1 MLVWPIA
8 KMRKEI
14 PKTFSIDFTRFKAS
28 DGVELQGW
36 LSRDTNKIAVI
47 HIHGMSGNGYENY
60 FLDNLREIYAKNGIS
75 FFSIDT
81 RGRGIISSFWKDN
94 ETDLWGEGTKLG
106 GSCFEIFS
114 ESIDD
119 IQGAID
125 YLKTQGRSKF
135 VLQGHSLGGSKVVN
149 FLVTKNNPEIIGAVL
164 LAPTDMVGWAN
175 TDPRHPDYLK
185 KSEELISR
193 GEGEELVSAQC
204 WLDKTPL
211 SAQTYPSL
219 CKAGTA
225 VDIYG
230 ERAGGALLGKIR
242 IPVLIAY
249 GDSDIGI
256 LKIDG
261 NMDKWIAAVNKIKN
275 QNTRISVI
283 KNATHSFRGCET
295 ELAKNVE
302 SFLKEIL

>member
-1 MLVWPIA
+1 M
-8 KMRKEI
+8 KKEI
-14 PKTFSIDFTRFKAS
+14 PKSFSIDFTRFKAS
-28 DGVELQGW
+28 DGVELRGW
-36 LSRDTNKIAVI
+36 LDKDNNETAVI

-60 FLDNLREIYAKNGIS
+60 FLDNLRETYSKNGIS

-81 RGRGIISSFWKDN
+81 RGCGIISSFWKDN
-94 ETDLWGEGTKLG
+94 EIDSWGEGTKLG

-125 YLKTQGRSKF
+125 YLKTQGKSKF
-135 VLQGHSLGGSKVVN
+135 ILQGHSLGGSKVVN
-149 FLVTKNNPEIIGAVL
+149 YLVTKNNPEIIGAVL

-175 TDPRHPDYLK
+175 TDPHHQDYLK
-185 KSEELISR
+185 KSEELISH

-211 SAQTYPSL
+211 SAQTYQTL

-230 ERAGGALLGKIR
+230 ERTGEILLGKIQ

-249 GDSDIGI
+249 GDDDMGI

-261 NMDKWIAAVNKIKN
+261 SMDKWIERVNKIKN
-275 QNTRISVI
+275 QNIKISVI
-283 KNATHSFRGCET
+283 ENAAHSFKGCET
-295 ELAKNVE
+295 ELAKSVE
-302 SFLKEIL
+302 SFIREIL

>member
-1 MLVWPIA
+1 M
-8 KMRKEI
+8 KKEI
-14 PKTFSIDFTRFKAS
+14 LKSFSIDFTRFKAS
-28 DGVELQGW
+28 DRVELQGW
-36 LSRDTNKIAVI
+36 LSKDDNEIAVI

-81 RGRGIISSFWKDN
+81 RGRGIISSFWKGGEIDS
-94 ETDLWGEGTKLG
+94 WGEGTKLG

-125 YLKTQGRSKF
+125 YLKAQGKSKF
-135 VLQGHSLGGSKVVN
+135 ILQGHSLGGSKVVN
-149 FLVTKNNPEIIGAVL
+149 YLVTQNNPDIIGAVL

-175 TDPRHPDYLK
+175 TDPNHQDNLR

-193 GEGEELVSAQC
+193 GKGEELVSSQC

-211 SAQTYPSL
+211 SAQTYPTL
-219 CKAGTA
+219 CKARTA

-230 ERAGGALLGKIR
+230 ERASGVLLGKIEV
-242 IPVLIAY
+242 PTLIVY
-249 GDSDIGI
+249 GDNDIGI

-261 NMDKWIAAVNKIKN
+261 TIENWIERVNKIGN
-275 QNTRISVI
+275 QNIKISIVQG
-283 KNATHSFRGCET
+283 AAHSFKGREV
-295 ELAKNVE
+295 ELSKCVE
-302 SFLKEIL
+302 SFIKNL

>member
-1 MLVWPIA
+1 M
-8 KMRKEI
+8 KKEI
-14 PKTFSIDFTRFKAS
+14 SKLSYNVEFTRFKAN

-36 LSRDTNKIAVI
+36 LSGGKGKVTVI
-47 HIHGMSGNGYENY
+47 HVHGMSGNGYENY
-60 FLDNLREIYAKNGIS
+60 FLDNFREMYNKNGIS
-75 FFSIDT
+75 FFTIDT
-81 RGRGIISSFWKDN
+81 RGRGIISSFWRGN
-94 ETDLWGEGTKLG
+94 EIDSWGEGTKLG

-114 ESIDD
+114 ESADD

-125 YLKTQGRSKF
+125 YLKTQGKSKF
-135 VLQGHSLGGSKVVN
+135 ILQGHSLGGSKVVN
-149 FLVTKNNPEIIGAVL
+149 YLVTKNNPEIIGAVL

-175 TDPRHPDYLK
+175 TDPNHQDNLK

-193 GEGEELVSAQC
+193 GEGEELVDSQC

-211 SAQTYPSL
+211 SAQAYPTL

-230 ERAGGALLGKIR
+230 ERAGGALLGKIQ
-242 IPVLIAY
+242 IPTLIAY

-261 NMDKWIAAVNKIKN
+261 NIEKWIGRVNNIKN
-275 QNTRISVI
+275 KDTKISVI
-283 KNATHSFRGCET
+283 NGSAHSFKGYEA
-295 ELAKNVE
+295 ELSENIE
-302 SFLKEIL
+302 SFVREIV

>member
-1 MLVWPIA
+1 M
-8 KMRKEI
+8 KKEI
-14 PKTFSIDFTRFKAS
+14 PKSFSIDFTRFRAS

-36 LSRDTNKIAVI
+36 LNKDNNKTAVI

-81 RGRGIISSFWKDN
+81 RGRGIISSFWKVSEIDS
-94 ETDLWGEGTKLG
+94 WGEGTKLG

-114 ESIDD
+114 ESVDD

-125 YLKTQGRSKF
+125 YLKTQGKSKF

-149 FLVTKNNPEIIGAVL
+149 YLVTKNNPEIIGAVL

-175 TDPRHPDYLK
+175 TDPLHQDYLK
-185 KSEELISR
+185 KSEGLISR
-193 GEGEELVSAQC
+193 GEGEQLVSAQC

-211 SAQTYPSL
+211 SAQTYPTL

-230 ERAGGALLGKIR
+230 ERARGILLGKIQ
-242 IPVLIAY
+242 IPALIAY
-249 GDSDIGI
+249 GNDDIGI

-261 NMDKWIAAVNKIKN
+261 NIDNWIERVNNIKN
-275 QNTRISVI
+275 QNIKISVI
-283 KNATHSFRGCET
+283 KNATHSFKGCET

-302 SFLKEIL
+302 SFIKEIL

>member
-1 MLVWPIA
+1 M
-8 KMRKEI
+8 KKEI
-14 PKTFSIDFTRFKAS
+14 PKSFSVDFTRFKAS

-36 LSRDTNKIAVI
+36 LSKDNNETAVI

-94 ETDLWGEGTKLG
+94 EINSWGEGTKLG

-114 ESIDD
+114 ESVDD

-125 YLKTQGRSKF
+125 YLKTQGKSKF

-149 FLVTKNNPEIIGAVL
+149 YLVTKNNPEIIGALL

-175 TDPRHPDYLK
+175 TDPHNQDYLK
-185 KSEELISR
+185 KSEDLISH

-211 SAQTYPSL
+211 SAQTYPTL

-230 ERAGGALLGKIR
+230 ERARGILLGKIQ
-242 IPVLIAY
+242 IPILIIY
-249 GDSDIGI
+249 GDNDIGI

-261 NMDKWIAAVNKIKN
+261 SVDKWIERVNNIKN
-275 QNTRISVI
+275 QNIKISII
-283 KNATHSFRGCET
+283 KNAAHSFKGCEI
-295 ELAKNVE
+295 ELAKSVE
-302 SFLKEIL
+302 SFIREIL